1 MWMVIAEGDG
11 LEVDGE
17 KVDGEKVVDDEI
29 ADEVDDDQ
37 VNDDEIDDGRVDNQF
52 NDVQV
57 ADDNEVAVGVGLP
70 LAVQVDG
77 TQLSYE
83 PPPGFF
89 SSHKI
94 AIFVS

>member
-11 LEVDGE
+11 DEVDGE
-17 KVDGEKVVDDEI
+17 KVDDGGI

-57 ADDNEVAVGVGLP
+57 DDDNEVAVGVGLP

-83 PPPGFF
+83 PHPGFF
-89 SSHKI
+89 SSRKI
-94 AIFVS
+94 TIFVS

>member
-1 MWMVIAEGDG
+1 MTRSMMMRLMMGG
-11 LEVDGE
+11 LT
-17 KVDGEKVVDDEI
+17 I
-29 ADEVDDDQ
+29 
-37 VNDDEIDDGRVDNQF
+37 

-83 PPPGFF
+83 PLPGFF

-94 AIFVS
+94 TIFVS

>member
-1 MWMVIAEGDG
+1 MMRLMMGG
-11 LEVDGE
+11 LT
-17 KVDGEKVVDDEI
+17 I
-29 ADEVDDDQ
+29 
-37 VNDDEIDDGRVDNQF
+37 

-57 ADDNEVAVGVGLP
+57 DDDNEVGVGVVLR

-83 PPPGFF
+83 PHPGFF

-94 AIFVS
+94 TIFVS

>member
-1 MWMVIAEGDG
+1 MTRSMMMRLMMGG
-11 LEVDGE
+11 L
-17 KVDGEKVVDDEI
+17 K
-29 ADEVDDDQ
+29 
-37 VNDDEIDDGRVDNQF
+37 F

-57 ADDNEVAVGVGLP
+57 DDDDEVAVGVGLP

-94 AIFVS
+94 TIFVS

>member
-11 LEVDGE
+11 DEADGE
-17 KVDGEKVVDDEI
+17 KVDDGGI

-57 ADDNEVAVGVGLP
+57 ADDNVVGVVLP

-83 PPPGFF
+83 PLPGFF

-94 AIFVS
+94 TIFVS

>member
-11 LEVDGE
+11 DEADGE
-17 KVDGEKVVDDEI
+17 KVDDGGI

-83 PPPGFF
+83 PHPGFF

-94 AIFVS
+94 TIFVS

>member
-1 MWMVIAEGDG
+1 MLKVDG

-17 KVDGEKVVDDEI
+17 KVDDGGI

-57 ADDNEVAVGVGLP
+57 DDDNEVAVGVGLP
-70 LAVQVDG
+70 LAVQVYG

-83 PPPGFF
+83 PHPGFF

-94 AIFVS
+94 TIFVS

>member
-17 KVDGEKVVDDEI
+17 KVDDGGI

-83 PPPGFF
+83 PHPGFF

>member
-17 KVDGEKVVDDEI
+17 KVDDGGI

-37 VNDDEIDDGRVDNQF
+37 VNDDEIDDGTVDNQF

-57 ADDNEVAVGVGLP
+57 DDDNVVGVSLP

-89 SSHKI
+89 SSRKI
-94 AIFVS
+94 TIFVS